1 MNREIRYDKGLI
13 LIVFALLGF
22 GLLMDFSASTAVSQE
37 IYGSPTRVFT
47 RQLLSVFVGLLVLL
61 VSLKIDYHY
70 YSRREFVFGSLAIMV
85 ALLVIPLAAP
95 VTNGA
100 QRWINLGVTKF
111 QPSELAKLV
120 IIILT
125 AYYLV
130 KNKGKLYSF
139 RNGLL
144 PYLSIVGV
152 MMLLIVV
159 EPDLGTASTIA
170 VVAGL
175 LLYLGGLQYRY
186 LMGLALITL
195 PPLYFLV
202 FGVPYRRNR
211 ILAFLDPLEDPYGIG
226 YQIRQ
231 SLIAV
236 GAGGWT
242 GLGLAE
248 GRQKL
253 LFLPEPHT
261 DFIFSVVAEELGF
274 LGCLTLVMLFG
285 LLFWRGVRISLRADC
300 LFGTFLG
307 LGISCWI
314 VVQALVNMSVAISLL
329 PTKGIPLPFISV
341 GGSSM
346 LATLAAI
353 GVLLNISRHG
363 QVYGSRE
370 EWLRN

>member
-1 MNREIRYDKGLI
+1 MDQKIHCDKGLI
-13 LIVFALLGF
+13 LIVFALVGF
-22 GLLMDFSASTAVSQE
+22 GLLMDFSASTAISQE
-37 IYGSPTRVFT
+37 IYGSPSRVFT

-70 YSRREFVFGSLAIMV
+70 YSRRKFVFGFLAIIFI
-85 ALLVIPLAAP
+85 LLIIPLATP
-95 VTNGA
+95 MTNGA

-111 QPSELAKLV
+111 QPSEAAKLFIV
-120 IIILT
+120 ILT

-130 KNKGKLYSF
+130 ENKGKLYSF

-152 MMLLIVV
+152 LMLLIIV
-159 EPDLGTASTIA
+159 EPDLGTAATIA

-186 LMGLALITL
+186 LIGLALITL
-195 PPLYFLV
+195 SLLYFLI
-202 FGVPYRRNR
+202 FDVPYRRNR

-236 GAGGWT
+236 GAGGWI

-261 DFIFSVVAEELGF
+261 DFIFSIVAEELGF
-274 LGCLTLVMLFG
+274 LGCLTLVVLFG
-285 LLFWRGVRISLRADC
+285 LFFWRGVRISLRADS

-307 LGISCWI
+307 LGITCWI

-329 PTKGIPLPFISV
+329 PTKGIPMPFISV

-353 GVLLNISRHG
+353 GILLNISRHG
-363 QVYGSRE
+363 QVYVSRK